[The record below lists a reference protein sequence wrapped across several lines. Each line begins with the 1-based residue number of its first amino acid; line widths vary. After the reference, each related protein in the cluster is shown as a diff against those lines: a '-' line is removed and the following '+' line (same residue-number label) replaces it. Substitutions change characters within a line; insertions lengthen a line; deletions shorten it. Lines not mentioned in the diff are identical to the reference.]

1 MKIFGLGIPELIIIL
16 VIIVVLCGPALFS
29 RLRKR
34 TDSAVKG
41 AKQGIEAGKQAAD
54 VKPDP
59 EMEGKSPMEKVE
71 HFQDKVDDWM
81 DNRPDIDTGE
91 GDEGA
96 EQAEQAEKA

>member
-1 MKIFGLGIPELIIIL
+1 MKIFGLGIPELVIIL
-16 VIIVVLCGPALFS
+16 VIIVVLLGPTLFT

-41 AKQGIEAGKQAAD
+41 AKEGIEAGKEAAD

-59 EMEGKSPMEKVE
+59 EMEGKSTMEKVE

-81 DNRPDIDTGE
+81 DNRPDIET
-91 GDEGA
+91 GDE
-96 EQAEQAEKA
+96 EEKAEQAEKA